1 MILTILDGSK
11 LKVMN
16 TLLRRNHS
24 IDLMR
29 FIGLTMIVL
38 AHIGLSRDSYVFQLR
53 SFDVP
58 LMIFT
63 SGLAFSGKSIGK
75 YLPFVC
81 KRTIRLVL
89 PIYIFVAIYAA
100 LNPWL
105 SSLGM
110 VQEYPADWIV
120 GSFLLRLKPSI
131 GYVWIIRVFLIVMLM
146 TPLLLKLDN
155 TIKKG
160 WCIYLIAGLMLVI
173 QNCLSEWLYD
183 MRFDIVVGD
192 WLLYIFGYPA
202 IFLIG
207 LRFRKASLKERVSLL
222 AVMVVVMFCL
232 GLHVSAEN
240 GTWLTFQSFKYPP
253 RAYFLLWGATISVF
267 LWITSRWWTPVLD
280 NRLFTFIGRNTIW
293 IYVWHIPFVNMVV
306 FGPFVG
312 WDNVYKYVF
321 VYGAALCAY
330 GLQYTIVKLIDKRW
344 PGNKVTK
351 YFIG

>member
-1 MILTILDGSK
+1 METQ
-11 LKVMN
+11 LK
-16 TLLRRNHS
+16 RDHS

-38 AHIGLSRDSYVFQLR
+38 AHIGLSRESYLFQFR

-63 SGLAFSGKSIGK
+63 SGLAFSGKTIGK

-81 KRTIRLVL
+81 KRTLRLVV
-89 PIYIFVAIYAA
+89 PIYIFVAVYGA

-105 SSLGM
+105 SSIGLAP
-110 VQEYPADWIV
+110 EYPADWIA

-146 TPLLLKLDN
+146 TPLLLKVEN
-155 TIKKG
+155 KVKKG
-160 WCIYLIAGLMLVI
+160 WCIYLIAGAMLFI
-173 QNCLSEWLYD
+173 QNCLSEGLYD
-183 MRFDIVVGD
+183 MRQTLVVGD
-192 WLLYIFGYPA
+192 WLLYVFGYPA

-207 LRFRKASLKERVSLL
+207 LRFRKAPMKERAFLL
-222 AVMVVVMFCL
+222 AIMVCVMVFL
-232 GLHVSAEN
+232 GLEVSAEN
-240 GTWLTFQSFKYPP
+240 GTWLCFQPFKYPP
-253 RAYFLLWGATISVF
+253 HAYFLLWGVTVSVA
-267 LWITSRWWTPVLD
+267 LWMTSRWWTPVLD

-293 IYVWHIPFVNMVV
+293 IYIWHIPFVNMVV
-306 FGPFVG
+306 SGPFSG
-312 WDNVYKYVF
+312 WDNIFKYLF
-321 VYGAALCAY
+321 VYGMALCVY
-330 GLQYTIVKLIDKRW
+330 GLQYKLVKLADKRW